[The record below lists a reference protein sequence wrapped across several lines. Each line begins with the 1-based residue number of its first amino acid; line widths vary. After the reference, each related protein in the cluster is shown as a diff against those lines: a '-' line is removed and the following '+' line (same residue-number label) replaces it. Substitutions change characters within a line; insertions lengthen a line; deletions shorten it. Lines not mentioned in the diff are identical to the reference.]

1 MTVMTCPPGVAALF
15 GLVKSRR
22 GANEIQRPI
31 GCRIKRRGEAP
42 VTPEHEAKFA
52 PV

>member
-1 MTVMTCPPGVAALF
+1 MAVMTCPPGVAALF

-31 GCRIKRRGEAP
+31 GRQIKEREEPASGARIGQW
-42 VTPEHEAKFA
+42 
-52 PV
+52 